1 MKQKNYRIVLGV
13 LTVAA
18 LGLAGCNSQGDSADK
33 DGAAAGSPASS
44 SAMSAPSATTR
55 VDERSTDAPGAAD
68 SGQAA
73 KPNPTLSQRSE
84 EENSG
89 SSGSGTASTGAAGS
103 SGSGATSGS
112 GSSASGDNSLPRQR
126 SGLAINQ
133 TAPDS
138 QVGGVCGTVYGATI
152 HAGVETSC
160 SLAVHTAML
169 ALAGTHPSRSWTVTA
184 QSSQTGRSYT
194 MNCGISGDTYSVYCE
209 NPGGTANVSIVSD
222 APNSWEDLV
231 Q

>member
-18 LGLAGCNSQGDSADK
+18 LSLAGCNSQGDSADK
-33 DGAAAGSPASS
+33 DGAPLARQRALRQCRHRAPPLGSTSDQRTHQAQQIVGRPQSQTPPCH
-44 SAMSAPSATTR
+44 SAQWR
-55 VDERSTDAPGAAD
+55 
-68 SGQAA
+68 
-73 KPNPTLSQRSE
+73 KTL
-84 EENSG
+84 G
-89 SSGSGTASTGAAGS
+89 GVGSGTASTGAAGS

-184 QSSQTGRSYT
+184 
-194 MNCGISGDTYSVYCE
+194 
-209 NPGGTANVSIVSD
+209 
-222 APNSWEDLV
+222 
-231 Q
+231 